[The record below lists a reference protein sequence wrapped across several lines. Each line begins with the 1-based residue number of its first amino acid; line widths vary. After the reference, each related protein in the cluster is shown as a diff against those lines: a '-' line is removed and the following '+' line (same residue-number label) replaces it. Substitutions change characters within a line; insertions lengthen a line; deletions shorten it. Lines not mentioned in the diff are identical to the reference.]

1 LKEPP
6 GGGMG
11 ETSGMMDRPQHS
23 FERPRPH
30 PASTPRAS
38 DPVGRHGTGQL
49 LASGA
54 VFAAIARMLPQARV
68 AQALNHSLQ
77 RGWELPAP
85 ELKETIMS
93 LNRGAK
99 LSILLACA
107 GVFGCDPAKKV
118 ESAQQDQQKAAIEA
132 NEKRAELSRE
142 LTQEQRQQRADL
154 EQRQHEAVVGQQR
167 EAVQLGTEQINERSR
182 VESQIADDSIE
193 ARSRLNKASSELD
206 QKRQD
211 IQSRSRE
218 RLSKINTRANEIATK
233 AQTAPAEGRN
243 GVNQALTG
251 FQETRAMA
259 ERDIEALSTVAA
271 ENFKR
276 AEKTVDQELAQLEKK
291 LDSAQNK
298 L

>member
-1 LKEPP
+1 
-6 GGGMG
+6 
-11 ETSGMMDRPQHS
+11 
-23 FERPRPH
+23 
-30 PASTPRAS
+30 
-38 DPVGRHGTGQL
+38 
-49 LASGA
+49 
-54 VFAAIARMLPQARV
+54 
-68 AQALNHSLQ
+68 
-77 RGWELPAP
+77 
-85 ELKETIMS
+85 MS

-132 NEKRAELSRE
+132 NEKRAELSREHTQEAAE

-233 AQTAPAEGRN
+233 AQTAPAVGRN